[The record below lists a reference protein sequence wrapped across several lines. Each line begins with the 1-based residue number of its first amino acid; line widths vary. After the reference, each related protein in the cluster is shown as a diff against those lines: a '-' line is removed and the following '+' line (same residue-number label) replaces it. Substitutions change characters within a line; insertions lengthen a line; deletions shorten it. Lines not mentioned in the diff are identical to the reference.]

1 MKHALLA
8 LAVCFMMFIATPGR
22 AAVSVILECTSLTPI
37 PGQHLLEEID
47 YDASTVRTHSVDDDG
62 APFLLDGRATADT
75 TDPAQ
80 ISDNE
85 IKWSLQEWSDGEGS
99 GYTRYSLGRYS
110 GTLTQ
115 YFYDSRWNNG
125 KGGGST
131 LTAKCQPYAPNL
143 QKKF

>member
-8 LAVCFMMFIATPGR
+8 FAVCFMMFIATPGR
-22 AAVSVILECTSLTPI
+22 AAVSVILECTGLSS
-37 PGQHLLEEID
+37 PGMHLLEEID

-62 APFLLDGRATADT
+62 APFLIGGRATGDKT
-75 TDPAQ
+75 VRAQ

-85 IKWSLQEWSDGEGS
+85 IKWSLQEWSNGEGS

-115 YFYDSRWNNG
+115 YFYDSRWNNA

-131 LTAKCQPYAPNL
+131 LTAKCQPYAPNRP
-143 QKKF
+143 KRF